1 MDETVRRLILW
12 HQSEIARL
20 SALLPEQDDEV
31 LVYATPNNGLDAEQA
46 LSDVEQA
53 LSDAEQALSDAEE
66 EGQSQ
71 DMFLTQRDPP
81 SDNVFVAFLDTLD
94 SDDEDEG
101 STH

>member
-46 LSDVEQA
+46 LP
-53 LSDAEQALSDAEE
+53 DAEE